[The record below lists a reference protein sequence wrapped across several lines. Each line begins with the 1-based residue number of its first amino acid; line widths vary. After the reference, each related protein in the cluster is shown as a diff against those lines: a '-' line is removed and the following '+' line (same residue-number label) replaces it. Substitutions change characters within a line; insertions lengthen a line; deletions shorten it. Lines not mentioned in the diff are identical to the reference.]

1 MGRRWSTIA
10 LVVAGAAVMLAGPAC
25 GGDGEDREGTQPAP
39 DVTTFE
45 QGRFDELPVFPR
57 SDPFGPRSEKDGVV
71 ARSYRATSADPGQII
86 DFYAR
91 ELAGRGWRMAEPVF
105 RSDAESR
112 GDWVLDD
119 YRLEVS
125 ATRVDDDRNPTSA
138 DAVAQYSL
146 VLRPR

>member
-10 LVVAGAAVMLAGPAC
+10 LVVATAMLAGAAC
-25 GGDGEDREGTQPAP
+25 GGDGEEREGTQPAP

-45 QGRFDELPVFPR
+45 QGRFDDLPVFPR

-71 ARSYRATSADPGQII
+71 ARTYRATGADPGQII

-91 ELAGRGWRMAEPVF
+91 ELAGQGWRMAEPVF
-105 RSDAESR
+105 RSDAETR
-112 GDWVLDD
+112 GDWVVDD

-125 ATRVDDDRNPTSA
+125 ATRVDDDRDPAPAN
-138 DAVAQYSL
+138 AVAQYSL